1 MATQLK
7 KAEGTPSERFTAM
20 VSKEFAG
27 MAGTTAQITQF
38 QKRLIQNY
46 FIAIDIALK
55 TAEVNRLK
63 KAEKYRD
70 KTPVTWENVN
80 MPQLAV
86 NVVSSARM
94 ALDPVLPNHINMV
107 PYKNNSTGKYDIGFI
122 IGYRGKEVFAK
133 KFGYE
138 PPDDIIVELV
148 FENDIFELIKKDK
161 DNPTETYIFQVK
173 KPFQRGVML
182 GGFYYHVFDKT
193 PSRNKIVPFSK
204 EEIDKRKPKYAS
216 TEFWGG
222 EKAVYGKDG
231 NKTGETEMVEGW
243 YFEMAR
249 KTLLRA
255 GWGDVTIDSQK
266 IDDDFIRLSQQEAEH
281 QLALQA
287 SNDPDIKANQNA
299 NKEPI
304 DVDFEDL
311 AGDDN
316 VIENQ
321 HQLAS
326 EDPKKDKSK
335 NTPKPKED
343 ENPEIIQAE
352 AKNNNPETEEQPQP
366 PVGRMF

>member
-27 MAGTTAQITQF
+27 MAGTTAQITAF

-46 FIAIDIALK
+46 FIAVDIALK

-70 KTPVTWENVN
+70 KVPVAWENVN
-80 MPQLAV
+80 MTQLAV

-133 KFGYE
+133 KFGYQ

-148 FENDIFELIKKDK
+148 FENDIFEPIKKDK

-173 KPFQRGVML
+173 RPFERGVML

-193 PSRNKIVPFSK
+193 PSKNKIVPFSK
-204 EEIDKRKPKYAS
+204 AEIDKRKPKYAS

-222 EKAVYGKDG
+222 EKDIWKDG
-231 NKTGETEMVEGW
+231 HKTGDTEMVEGW
-243 YFEMAR
+243 YFEMAK

-281 QLALQA
+281 QLALQEA
-287 SNDPDIKANQNA
+287 NDPDIKANKEA
-299 NKEPI
+299 NKEAI

-311 AGDDN
+311 ANDDN
-316 VIENQ
+316 V
-321 HQLAS
+321 
-326 EDPKKDKSK
+326 
-335 NTPKPKED
+335 D
-343 ENPEIIQAE
+343 ENKNQDQASAE
-352 AKNNNPETEEQPQP
+352 NETGKVKPQKKETQPKQESDIKDNNPEPEEQQQP
-366 PVGRMF
+366 PAGRMF